1 MILFVLIVLLG
12 FVGGFALGATVF
24 GPWRRRL
31 LLILAA
37 LPLAAYLLAFLG
49 VLISGDDQS
58 ASGGLGEAFSWFL
71 IGLFGFVGLPMLL
84 FAGSSVL
91 GYFVAPAPKR
101 AWRLKDWRL
110 PQ

>member
-1 MILFVLIVLLG
+1 MIQLALLILLLP
-12 FVGGFALGATVF
+12 FVGGFAIGAMIF
-24 GPWRRRL
+24 GRWRRRL
-31 LLILAA
+31 LLIWAT
-37 LPLAAYLLAFLG
+37 LPLVAYLVAY
-49 VLISGDDQS
+49 SGLLLVGQFQS
-58 ASGGLGEAFSWFL
+58 AAIELGE
-71 IGLFGFVGLPMLL
+71 GFAWMLVGLSLVVLPTIL